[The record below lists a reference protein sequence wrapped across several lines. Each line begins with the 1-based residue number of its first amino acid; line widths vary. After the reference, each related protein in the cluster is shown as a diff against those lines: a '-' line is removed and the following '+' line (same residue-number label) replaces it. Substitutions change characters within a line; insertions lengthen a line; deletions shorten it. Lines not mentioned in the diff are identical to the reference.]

1 MRRFSRRFHAPRLI
15 ELAISIVVAGMT
27 LGPGRAQAIT
37 LGQIDD
43 FQLAD
48 TASWGGASPS
58 HQPDVGPDGIGDH
71 SLQANAFGTGA
82 SSGKLLLQNS
92 DQWAGDWTG
101 EEVAQISFDIRNPGD
116 NSLTIRLGVAGPN
129 GFGSGGLGD
138 TYVTAGQSLP
148 ADDAWHHLTFD
159 VTADAWEY
167 VGLFGGTSIQETLAD
182 VMTLRLIHNPLASFR
197 GEDIEASFL
206 VDNITAEAA
215 VAENNGD
222 YNNDG
227 VVDVADYVMWRKTL
241 NQTADPAGSGA
252 DGDGDGTVE
261 LDDDYEHWFERFAT
275 IPPNGGG
282 NSAVPEPA
290 SGALLV
296 LMSLLSAPVGR
307 TSRPLRH
314 GAGGCR

>member
-1 MRRFSRRFHAPRLI
+1 
-15 ELAISIVVAGMT
+15 
-27 LGPGRAQAIT
+27 
-37 LGQIDD
+37 
-43 FQLAD
+43 
-48 TASWGGASPS
+48 
-58 HQPDVGPDGIGDH
+58 
-71 SLQANAFGTGA
+71 
-82 SSGKLLLQNS
+82 
-92 DQWAGDWTG
+92 
-101 EEVAQISFDIRNPGD
+101 
-116 NSLTIRLGVAGPN
+116 
-129 GFGSGGLGD
+129 
-138 TYVTAGQSLP
+138 
-148 ADDAWHHLTFD
+148 
-159 VTADAWEY
+159 
-167 VGLFGGTSIQETLAD
+167 
-182 VMTLRLIHNPLASFR
+182 MTLRLIHNPLASFR